1 MRRIGMAAVA
11 CAAASVL
18 AAGAT
23 GAFGA
28 AHSAKTNSSLGLDEN
43 YLETSIQGDR
53 FEIEGGNI
61 ALQKSQT
68 PAIRTLAQTLIKD
81 HTKSLRESKTL
92 ANALHTQIPHSP
104 SFSETWELQVVSSF
118 SGNQF
123 DRWYASLEVQ
133 DHKQDISEASNEAK
147 NGKQAHV
154 RKSARRELPVLK
166 THLRLSKAAL
176 KAVGGTP

>member
-1 MRRIGMAAVA
+1 MKRLATAVA
-11 CAAASVL
+11 ACVATSVL
-18 AAGAT
+18 VAGAT

-28 AHSAKTNSSLGLDEN
+28 AHTAKTNSSLGLDEN

-53 FEIEGGNI
+53 FEIAGGQM
-61 ALQKSQT
+61 ALQKSQL
-68 PAIRTLAQTLIKD
+68 PAVRTLAQTLIKD
-81 HTKSLRESKTL
+81 HSKSLREAKTL
-92 ANALHTQIPHSP
+92 ANSLHTQIPHSP
-104 SFSETWELQVVSSF
+104 SFSETWELQVVSTF

-123 DRWYASLEVQ
+123 DKWYSSLEVQ

-154 RKSARRELPVLK
+154 RQSARRELPVLK

-176 KAVGGTP
+176 KAAGG

>member
-1 MRRIGMAAVA
+1 MRRIATAAAV

-18 AAGAT
+18 ATGAT

-28 AHSAKTNSSLGLDEN
+28 GAAHTAKTNSSLGLDEN

-53 FEIEGGNI
+53 FEIAGGQM
-61 ALQKSQT
+61 ALSKSQT

-81 HTKSLRESKTL
+81 HTKSLREAKTL

-104 SFSETWELQVVSSF
+104 SFSETWELQVVNSF
-118 SGNQF
+118 SGAEF
-123 DRWYASLEVQ
+123 DKWYASLEVQ

-154 RKSARRELPVLK
+154 RKSARRELPILK
-166 THLRLSKAAL
+166 THLRLSKSAL
-176 KAVGGTP
+176 KAVGG

>member
-1 MRRIGMAAVA
+1 MRRIATAAAA
-11 CAAASVL
+11 CAAASIL
-18 AAGAT
+18 AVGVT
-23 GAFGA
+23 GAFGS

-53 FEIEGGNI
+53 FEIAGGQL

-68 PAIRTLAQTLIKD
+68 PAVRTLAQTLIKD

-104 SFSETWELQVVSSF
+104 SPSEQWELTVVASF
-118 SGNQF
+118 SGNDF
-123 DRWYASLEVQ
+123 DKWYTTLEVQ

-154 RKSARRELPVLK
+154 RKSARRELPILK
-166 THLRLSKAAL
+166 THLKLSEAAA
-176 KAVGGTP
+176 KAVGA

>member
-1 MRRIGMAAVA
+1 MRRIATAAAV

-18 AAGAT
+18 ALGAT

-28 AHSAKTNSSLGLDEN
+28 AHTAKTNSSLGLDEN
-43 YLETSIQGDR
+43 WLQTSIQGDR
-53 FEIEGGNI
+53 FEIAGGQL
-61 ALQKSQT
+61 ALSKSQT

-81 HTKSLRESKTL
+81 HTKSLREAKTL

-104 SFSETWELQVVSSF
+104 SFSETWELQVVGSF
-118 SGNQF
+118 SGAEF
-123 DRWYASLEVQ
+123 DKWYASLEVQ
-133 DHKQDISEASNEAK
+133 DHKQDIAEASNEAK

-154 RKSARRELPVLK
+154 RKSARRELPILK

-176 KAVGGTP
+176 KAVGG